1 MPRKVDHMS
10 PTGLSVQLADILRE
24 QLKAGDFPAG
34 GMLPSEKTLMQEHDL
49 ARGTV
54 RVALSALAHEGLL
67 VALPGRGWA
76 VRQPS

>member
-1 MPRKVDHMS
+1 MS